1 MTVEELKE
9 LLYTRDEVLV
19 KFIKKDGTERI
30 MRCTLSSNVIPP
42 IFGTSVKGPEHL
54 ITVYDLDKDAW
65 RSINLT
71 GGFSVRQEV

>member
-9 LLYTRDEVLV
+9 LLRTKDEVLV
-19 KFIKKDGTERI
+19 KFMKKDNTERL

-42 IFGTSVKGPEHL
+42 VFGTSVKGPEHL
-54 ITVYDLDKDAW
+54 VTVWDLDNEGW
-65 RSINLT
+65 RNINLT

>member
-9 LLYTRDEVLV
+9 LLRTKDEVLV
-19 KFIKKDGTERI
+19 KFMKKDNTERL

-42 IFGTSVKGPEHL
+42 VFGTSVKGPEHL
-54 ITVYDLDKDAW
+54 VTVWDLDNEGW